1 MNQHIE
7 GPEISAFLDG
17 ALSAAD
23 RARVDAHL
31 SFCHSCASKLASL
44 RHMKLVLQSATRKS
58 LPADLALRLERELVH
73 AQSRWTAFSRPALW
87 VPAGTMAA
95 AALMVGFWLHSTRAT
110 EEVPLEA
117 LLQAHARYSA
127 ETLVPEDNL
136 VASNYSDQLPSL
148 YADSSDA
155 ELE

>member
-7 GPEISAFLDG
+7 GSELSAFLDG
-17 ALSAAD
+17 ALSAED
-23 RARVDAHL
+23 RARVDSHV
-31 SFCHSCASKLASL
+31 SSCPSCRLELDSL
-44 RHMKLVLQSATRKS
+44 RHMKFVLQSSPRKN
-58 LPADLALRLERELVH
+58 LPADLALSLERRFVH
-73 AQSRWTAFSRPALW
+73 ASPWWTNVARPALW

-95 AALMVGFWLHSTRAT
+95 AALMVGFWLHSTRT
-110 EEVPLEA
+110 VDEVPLEA
-117 LLQAHARYSA
+117 LLEAHARYSA

-148 YADSSDA
+148 YADASDT